1 MVSFT
6 PGEHLRLPEW
16 WDWKLLKSSRQR
28 FRNAPDFPKCKNLFY
43 PAPWLSNIPSECSWT
58 CKTSSVRTESL
69 FLFYIETQ
77 SICVKFKNNLTFL
90 EMQLP
95 CGRRIVV
102 LYSLQN
108 VIKRCSLFQTIMS
121 VPLNSVWVAHTI
133 QLYPSVFTTVT
144 SPVILWRGTSIWLF
158 H

>member
-6 PGEHLRLPEW
+6 PGEHFRLPEW
-16 WDWKLLKSSRQR
+16 WGWKLLKSSRQR
-28 FRNAPDFPKCKNLFY
+28 FRNAPDCPKCKELFY
-43 PAPWLSNIPSECSWT
+43 PAPWLSNPSECSWT
-58 CKTSSVRTESL
+58 CKTSPVRTDGL

-95 CGRRIVV
+95 CRLRRVV

-108 VIKRCSLFQTIMS
+108 VIKSCSLFQIIMS
-121 VPLNSVWVAHTI
+121 VPLNSVWVAYTI